1 MLNRKNIILLKELI
15 KTDFKLRYQG
25 SVMGHL
31 WSILKPLLLFGI
43 MYVVFVRFLKF
54 DDGTPHNS
62 VGLLL
67 GMTTWNFFSEA
78 TSMGMNSIVSRGDLI
93 RKLNFPKYIIVVSA
107 VMGAAINYAINL
119 IVVVLFGLLNGV
131 SFQMSVLMI
140 VPLLVELV
148 ILAMGIAFILSS
160 LYVKFRDIAPIWEVI
175 LQGGLYATPII
186 YSITFVVQNASQS
199 VAQLIMFNPM
209 AQIIQDLRHFII
221 HPSNMTVWQVN
232 ENNLLAI
239 IPYVIPII
247 IFVIGYTLFNKN
259 AKKFAEIL

>member
-1 MLNRKNIILLKELI
+1 MLNRKHYILLKELI

-78 TSMGMNSIVSRGDLI
+78 TNMGMSSIVSRGDLI
-93 RKLNFPKYIIVVSA
+93 RKLNFPKHIIVVSS
-107 VMGAAINYAINL
+107 VVGAAINYTINL
-119 IVVVLFGLLNGV
+119 LVVVLFGIVNGV
-131 SFQMSVLMI
+131 QFHLGMLMI
-140 VPLLVELV
+140 IPLLIELAL
-148 ILAMGIAFILSS
+148 LATGIALMLSS
-160 LYVKFRDIAPIWEVI
+160 LFVKFRDIAPIWEVI

-186 YSITFVVQNASQS
+186 YTITFIVQRGHES
-199 VAQLIMFNPM
+199 VARVMMLNPM

-221 HPSNMTVWQVN
+221 HPHNVTVWQLN
-232 ENNLLAI
+232 HHPIYI
-239 IPYVIPII
+239 IMPYVLPMI
-247 IFVIGYTLFNKN
+247 IFVMGYAIFNKN
-259 AKKFAEIL
+259 AKRFAEIL